1 MAPKRKDEN
10 ISAAFV
16 ETLGSVGHLQEGH
29 TRLSQA
35 TFKQQQQQQQHK
47 KTFRSSRFQMLLLLL
62 YFWWTGE
69 GPGQISGSCG
79 GGVVLFILTCQ
90 S

>member
-35 TFKQQQQQQQHK
+35 TFKQQQQQQQH
-47 KTFRSSRFQMLLLLL
+47 
-62 YFWWTGE
+62 
-69 GPGQISGSCG
+69 
-79 GGVVLFILTCQ
+79 
-90 S
+90 